1 MQVQRGSRGIA
12 LLILNLS
19 AVSIVQ
25 EIGWNLVP
33 FWTDVETKISLAS
46 SGVRK
51 WVALVKNISI
61 VIPD

>member
-33 FWTDVETKISLAS
+33 FWTDVEKKISLAS

-61 VIPD
+61 AIPD

>member
-25 EIGWNLVP
+25 EIGWILVP
-33 FWTDVETKISLAS
+33 FWTDVEKKISLAS

-61 VIPD
+61 AIPD